1 MTGAGDMLSSSDGR
15 QGTGCCP
22 PLVKHQSSRGTTD
35 NGREKLS
42 LSFCGVLLTD
52 TVPAVW
58 NQAEGQQARP
68 AMRDR

>member
-1 MTGAGDMLSSSDGR
+1 MTGAGDMLSSSEGR

-35 NGREKLS
+35 DGREKLS
-42 LSFCGVLLTD
+42 LSCGVLLTD
-52 TVPAVW
+52 TAPAVW
-58 NQAEGQQARP
+58 NQAEGQQARS